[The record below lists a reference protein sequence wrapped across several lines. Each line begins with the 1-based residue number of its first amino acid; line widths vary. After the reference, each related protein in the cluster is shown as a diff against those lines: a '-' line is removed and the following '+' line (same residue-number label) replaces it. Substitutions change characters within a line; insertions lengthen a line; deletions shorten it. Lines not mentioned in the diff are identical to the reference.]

1 MMWYVMFNTNEID
14 KINFEEVFETS
25 ADTLRISNDE
35 IWTFVK
41 WEGDMP
47 TSVQSLIT
55 KEGPYTHEQILELL
69 DNPNWIKES

>member
-1 MMWYVMFNTNEID
+1 MFDTQEID
-14 KINFEEVFETS
+14 KINFDEVFETS
-25 ADTLRISNDE
+25 ADSLRISNDE

-69 DNPNWIKES
+69 DNSNWLKES